1 MGLWVVG
8 GGWFANAVLKW
19 EAYYERLATELMLAK
34 IERNH
39 VRAAARTACACASGP
54 LSLRCCTFARRAC
67 WRRSTS
73 PC

>member
-39 VRAAARTACACASGP
+39 VRAALAPRVPAR
-54 LSLRCCTFARRAC
+54 LAR
-67 WRRSTS
+67 
-73 PC
+73 